1 MAQCTKCGRV
11 FADGSNF
18 CPYCGTP
25 AAWSGQGSFPA
36 AGTPYVPYTYGG
48 YYAQGYY
55 GQANPGYG
63 YGQFVQGA
71 PAQSPA
77 PLKRHPENG
86 TPEHGEPAMLKL
98 TDIKKDYKIASGA
111 VHALKGVSL
120 EFRKSEFVC
129 ILGQSGCGKTTL
141 LNIIGGLDHYTS
153 GDLVIQGKSTK
164 KYRDRDWDVYRN
176 HRIGFIFQTYNLIP
190 HQTVLENVELA
201 LTIAGMGKAERRQ
214 RAKKALER
222 VGLGSELKK
231 RPNQLSGGQMQRVA
245 IARAL
250 VNDPDILLAD
260 EPTGALD
267 SKTSVEVMELIKEI
281 ANERLVIMVTHNGD
295 LAEAYASRIVRL
307 RDGLVEADSNPY
319 IGDMVPAGEVS
330 RKKKTKKAPQ
340 AKMGYGTSLALSF
353 RNLLTKKGRTVITSV
368 AGSIGI
374 ISVCLVLALSSGFN
388 TYIRHTEEDMLSYY
402 PVEVSE
408 TALDVNSVMS
418 AITSPQ
424 DLPSMDEVADKV
436 YINSFLTGLAQG
448 VAVQNNISDEY
459 ISYVQT
465 GREEHPAWFSA
476 IQYEYGFDLTD
487 ALFTSMTVGGG
498 DTGDPETIRNN
509 SVTELKNFLI
519 NELIEEAPQ
528 YQSLLRFVNLFTDVI
543 NKMPGT
549 SDFASEE
556 YGKYVQSQYDIVAG
570 HFPNNENEAVLV
582 VGENNAVLD
591 LTLVQLGFLTEERFL
606 ELFNAG
612 LSESDPEELPAPT
625 SVVLTDAEQTDE
637 TEEDVNLLPFNR
649 VFSQDYVLYYSDEL
663 YRETGKTGPTDYPY
677 EYCGT
682 REDMNATPEQGIPFK
697 ISGILRLKDNFTY
710 GCLEEGLNLTEAIVE
725 SYIRYNAEHSSL
737 LKWIT
742 SEEAELDLGI
752 DTMTA
757 YRSPA
762 EHLNSYYSALNLA
775 QYRAPLMGSAFLN
788 VLETMFPA
796 SPIPDT
802 KEGIE
807 TYFGTNRLMLV
818 GLLSMQFGGDNQ
830 KAQTLV
836 DQIYANCLAIE
847 PDAEGKISR
856 SQLSNAMGNALVLY
870 YDDLSGF
877 NKIEGVVYY
886 SVLPEAVIRNLGG
899 NIEPN
904 DIKIYAA
911 DFDSKEEVLAYL
923 DAWNTMEG
931 RAEEDKITYTD
942 RVGLLM
948 GMVQTMLDVITY
960 VLVAFTAIS
969 LVVSSVMIGII
980 TYVSVVE
987 RVKEIGVLRS
997 LGARK
1002 KDIRNLFNAETFI
1015 IGLAAGLIGIA
1026 VTYLLSWIISWI
1038 IFSLSGIAG
1047 IATLPPLTALIMVVV
1062 SVVLTLISGLIP
1074 AQAAAKKDPVIALRT
1089 E

>member
-1 MAQCTKCGRV
+1 MKCGRY

-18 CPYCGTP
+18 CPYCGSPVLYGNAQHSGIYVIPPVAYGAYPQQPCGLP
-25 AAWSGQGSFPA
+25 ARTVSAPQN
-36 AGTPYVPYTYGG
+36 GG
-48 YYAQGYY
+48 A
-55 GQANPGYG
+55 
-63 YGQFVQGA
+63 A
-71 PAQSPA
+71 PAQPQQPQPSKAASA
-77 PLKRHPENG
+77 PRPSKHPRNG
-86 TPEHGEPAMLKL
+86 TPEHGAPAMLKL
-98 TDIKKDYKIASGA
+98 TDIKKDYKVASGV

-120 EFRKSEFVC
+120 EFRKNEFVC

-201 LTIAGMGKAERRQ
+201 LTIAGVGKGERRE

-222 VGLGSELKK
+222 VGLANELKK

-281 ANERLVIMVTHNGD
+281 AGERLVIMVTHNAD
-295 LAEAYASRIVRL
+295 LAEEYASRIVRL
-307 RDGLVEADSNPY
+307 KDGAVEADSNPY
-319 IGDMVPAGEVS
+319 IGDMVPTGAVS
-330 RKKKTKKAPQ
+330 SKKKKQRAPQ
-340 AKMGYGTSLALSF
+340 AKMGYMTSLALSL
-353 RNLLTKKGRTVITSV
+353 RNLLTKKGRTIITSV

-402 PVEVSE
+402 PIEVSE
-408 TALDVNSVMS
+408 TALDVTSVMS

-424 DLPSMDEVADKV
+424 QLPSMDEVSDKV
-436 YINSFLTGLAQG
+436 YVNSFLTGLAQG
-448 VAVQNNISDEY
+448 VAVQNNITDEY
-459 ISYVQT
+459 ISYVEA
-465 GREEHPAWFSA
+465 GMKDHPEWFSA
-476 IQYEYGFDLTD
+476 VQYAYGFELAD

-498 DTGDPETIRNN
+498 VTGDPVSVRYN

-528 YQSLLRFVNLFTDVI
+528 YTSLLRFVNFFTDVI

-549 SDFASEE
+549 SDFASED
-556 YGKYVQSQYDIVAG
+556 YGDYVLSQYDVVAG
-570 HFPNNENEAVLV
+570 RFPENEKEAVLV

-612 LSESDPEELPAPT
+612 LEDADGDLPAPT
-625 SVVLTDAEQTDE
+625 SVELVDGE
-637 TEEDVNLLPFNR
+637 TESDEDSVNLLPFDRIFEQN
-649 VFSQDYVLYYSDEL
+649 YVLYYSDAL
-663 YRETGKTGPTDYPY
+663 YAETGKTGMAEYPF
-677 EYCGT
+677 EYHGT
-682 REDMNATPEQGIPFK
+682 RTEMDATEEQGIPFK

-710 GCLEEGLNLTEAIVE
+710 GCLEEGLNLTEATVGE
-725 SYIRYNAEHSSL
+725 YIKYNSEHSKL

-742 SEEAELDLGI
+742 SEEAEIPLEIGG
-752 DTMTA
+752 MKA

-762 EHLNSYYSALNLA
+762 EHLNDSYNALNLA
-775 QYRAPLMGSAFLN
+775 EYKEPLMGSAFLDI
-788 VLETMFPA
+788 LESSMVGPVPE
-796 SPIPDT
+796 S
-802 KEGIE
+802 KEGIISYFE
-807 TYFGTNRLMLV
+807 TNSGILTLV
-818 GLLSMQFGGDNQ
+818 FASYAFGGDNA
-830 KAQTLV
+830 KATLLMNSILESCRSLEADADGNV
-836 DQIYANCLAIE
+836 PRAKLTAALGKELAPYAGDFGYN
-847 PDAEGKISR
+847 
-856 SQLSNAMGNALVLY
+856 
-870 YDDLSGF
+870 F
-877 NKIEGVVYY
+877 EGVIYY
-886 SVLPEAVIRNLGG
+886 TMMPEGVIQDLGG
-899 NIEPN
+899 NSAPN

-911 DFDSKEEVLAYL
+911 DFDAKENVLAYL
-923 DAWNTMEG
+923 DAWNDDHDESET
-931 RAEEDKITYTD
+931 ITYTD

-948 GMVQTMLDVITY
+948 GMVQTMLNVITY

-1047 IATLPPLTALIMVVV
+1047 IASLPPLTAFIMVIV